1 MPTGSLLISLLPAN
15 SLKVGYLRDVMQLR
29 SGLWGWYRPVPV
41 YYQSYGAVYEGT
53 SITYLVFFRL
63 LPRLYRVIA
72 PSSYLSSRLT
82 PLPGLNHMDQLPPA
96 TDNKYSAFEGAV
108 LAHLSELIIQKIR
121 PSRLEQEKATW
132 KG

>member
-1 MPTGSLLISLLPAN
+1 
-15 SLKVGYLRDVMQLR
+15 
-29 SGLWGWYRPVPV
+29 
-41 YYQSYGAVYEGT
+41 
-53 SITYLVFFRL
+53 
-63 LPRLYRVIA
+63 
-72 PSSYLSSRLT
+72 
-82 PLPGLNHMDQLPPA
+82 MDQLPPA